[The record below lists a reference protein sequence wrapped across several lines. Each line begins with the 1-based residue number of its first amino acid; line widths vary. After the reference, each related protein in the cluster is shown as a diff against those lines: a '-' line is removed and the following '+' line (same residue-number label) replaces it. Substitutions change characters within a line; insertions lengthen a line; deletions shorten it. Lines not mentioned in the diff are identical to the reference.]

1 MKVVERLRT
10 WWQEKTGEEDTP
22 FDGDAPVWVVSMVVH
37 LVLMLVLAFIT
48 VASTKP
54 QLLLTIASPL
64 QPEEEKIELP
74 EQFAPSEQPHEEI
87 GANSVNGTEMAQ
99 SEAAIVS
106 TISEIAS
113 PKEIDTVPEV
123 ATVEINNALL
133 QSTGLTYNQNRAV
146 KGLTGAGTTGAVGA
160 IDRITHEIMLS
171 LEERPTLVV
180 WMFDQTASLIP
191 QRKSINERFDRI
203 YEELGVIEA
212 AGNPAFKKHDDKPL
226 LTAVIGFGQAVTLFT
241 KKPTDNLAEIKQ
253 AVSDMPNDDSGMEQV
268 FSATYMAAEK
278 FKDYRLPDHSTGKPK
293 RNVMLIAITDEAGSD
308 QILGLDKTVQIC
320 RRYEMPVYVVGV
332 PAPFGRK
339 ETKMKWVNTDPKY
352 KLDDA
357 QWGIVEQ
364 GPESFMPERIK
375 LEFSGGQKDEDDI
388 DSGFGPYAL
397 TRLCYETGGI
407 YFAVHPNRNVNKAV
421 SKNETEAFSS
431 HLSHFFDPEV
441 MRKYRPDYV
450 SANEYQKRL
459 SQNKARQTL
468 VEAATFSMVQ
478 PVDKQEMRFVKRDE
492 AAFSNALSEA
502 QKGAAKLEPVV
513 NAMYERLKLGE
524 PDRSK
529 ETTPRWQAGYD
540 LAMGRVM
547 AVKVRTETYNAMLA
561 AAKRGLK
568 FKNEKNNTWV
578 LEASNEISVGSQAEK
593 MGAKAKEYL
602 ERVVKEHPN
611 TPWALLAKR
620 ELDTPLGFTW
630 KEEFTPV
637 APERMGG
644 GGNAAAPANDKAM
657 MLKKE
662 PPRAPLPKL

>member
-1 MKVVERLRT
+1 MKVVESLRL

-37 LVLMLVLAFIT
+37 LVLMLVLAFVT

-54 QLLLTIASPL
+54 ALLLTIASPL
-64 QPEEEKIELP
+64 QPEEEKIEVP
-74 EQFAPSEQPHEEI
+74 EEFAFAETPQEEI
-87 GANSVNGTEMAQ
+87 GANSVGGTAMALAEAQ
-99 SEAAIVS
+99 VISEVS
-106 TISEIAS
+106 VVPSPTPETISEVAN
-113 PKEIDTVPEV
+113 IDINETVLQ
-123 ATVEINNALL
+123 ATAP
-133 QSTGLTYNQNRAV
+133 TFNQNRIV
-146 KGLTGAGTTGAVGA
+146 KGAHGEGTTGAVGA

-226 LTAVIGFGQAVTLFT
+226 LTAVVGFGANVTAFT

-253 AVSDMPNDDSGMEQV
+253 AVSDMPNDESGMEQV

-278 FKDYRLPDHSTGKPK
+278 YKDYRLPDPETNKPK

-308 QILGLDKTVQIC
+308 QVGLDKTVQLC

-339 ETKMKWVNTDPKY
+339 ESKMKWVNPDPKFNQ
-352 KLDDA
+352 DA

-364 GPESFMPERIK
+364 GPESFLPERIK
-375 LEFSGGQKDEDDI
+375 LEFSSGQKDEDDI
-388 DSGFGPYAL
+388 DSGFGPYSL

-407 YFAVHPNRNVNKAV
+407 YFAVHPNRNVNRAV
-421 SKNETEAFSS
+421 SKNETAAFSS
-431 HLSHFFDPEV
+431 HLTHFFDPEV

-450 SANEYQKRL
+450 SLAEYQKRL
-459 SQNKARQTL
+459 SQNKARMAL
-468 VEAATFSMVQ
+468 VNAAQNSMVV
-478 PVDKQEMRFVKRDE
+478 PIEKQEMRFVKRDE
-492 AAFSNALSEA
+492 ASFSNALSEA

-513 NAMYERLKLGE
+513 NALFEMLKLGE
-524 PDRSK
+524 SDRPK
-529 ETTPRWQAGYD
+529 ESSLRWQAGYD
-540 LAMGRVM
+540 LAMGRTM

-568 FKNEKNNTWV
+568 FKNEKNNTWI
-578 LEASNEISVGSQAEK
+578 LEASDEISVGSQAEK
-593 MGAKAKEYL
+593 MAAKAKEYL

-611 TPWALLAKR
+611 TPWAYLAER
-620 ELDTPLGFTW
+620 ELKTPLGFTW
-630 KEEFTPV
+630 KEEFTNL
-637 APERMGG
+637 APERMGA
-644 GGNAAAPANDKAM
+644 GGNAAAPANDAAI
-657 MLKKE
+657 MLKK
-662 PPRAPLPKL
+662 PLPTAPIPKL

>member
-64 QPEEEKIELP
+64 QPEDEKIEVP
-74 EQFAPSEQPHEEI
+74 EQFFFNEQPQEEI
-87 GANSVNGTEMAQ
+87 GANSVNGTAMALAQ
-99 SEAAIVS
+99 AANV
-106 TISEIAS
+106 SEISVVPS
-113 PKEIDTVPEV
+113 PQPESISDVANIEVNETVQF
-123 ATVEINNALL
+123 ATAM
-133 QSTGLTYNQNRAV
+133 TYNKNLVV
-146 KGLTGAGTTGAVGA
+146 KGGVGAGTTGAEGA
-160 IDRITHEIMLS
+160 IDRITHEILLS
-171 LEERPTLVV
+171 LDERPTLVV

-191 QRKSINERFDRI
+191 QRKAINERFDRI

-226 LTAVIGFGQAVTLFT
+226 LTAVVGFGEGVTLFT
-241 KKPTDNLAEIKQ
+241 NKPTDNLAEIKK
-253 AVSDMPNDDSGMEQV
+253 AVSEMPNDDSGKEQV
-268 FSATYMAAEK
+268 FSATYMAAER
-278 FKDYRLPDHSTGKPK
+278 FKDYRLPDHSTHKPK

-308 QILGLDKTVQIC
+308 QELGLDRTVQIC

-339 ETKMKWVNTDPKY
+339 ESKMKWVNTDPKY
-352 KLDDA
+352 KQDA

-364 GPESFMPERIK
+364 GPESFRPERIK

-388 DSGFGPYAL
+388 DSGFGPYSL

-421 SKNETEAFSS
+421 SKNETAAFSS

-450 SANEYQKRL
+450 SSNEYDKRL
-459 SQNKARQTL
+459 SQNKARETL
-468 VEAATFSMVQ
+468 VKAATFSMLQ
-478 PVDKQEMRFVKRDE
+478 PVEKQEMRFVKRDE
-492 AAFSNALSEA
+492 ATFSNALTEA
-502 QKGAAKLEPVV
+502 QKGSAKLEPVV
-513 NAMYERLKLGE
+513 NAMYDKLKEGE
-524 PDRSK
+524 PDRPK
-529 ETTPRWQAGYD
+529 ESTPRWQAGYD

-578 LEASNEISVGSQAEK
+578 LEASDEISVGSQAEK
-593 MGAKAKEYL
+593 MAAKAKEYL
-602 ERVVKEHPN
+602 ERVVKDHPN
-611 TPWALLAKR
+611 TPWAYLAER
-620 ELDTPLGFTW
+620 ELKTPLGFTW
-630 KEEFTPV
+630 KEEFTNL
-637 APERMGG
+637 APERMGA

-662 PPRAPLPKL
+662 LPTAPLPKL